1 MNALQRAAAAIL
13 AAIALPAVAASA
25 AAPADSTRRTPFTHF
40 GAKEVLALRG
50 DGAVTAIEFGSRAD
64 ELVTRATF
72 HFRYAHSPALAPGSE
87 IRLSL
92 NDAPIGVLPIVADGS
107 GAIAARAIEVDPR
120 LIVGHNR
127 LVMSLAA
134 TRGGADD
141 AARPGLWAEA
151 SGASELEIAVQPL
164 AVADDLAILP
174 EPFFDRR
181 DQRRVTIPF
190 VLAARPST
198 ATLRAAA
205 VVASWFG
212 QHASWRG
219 ARFPVQLDAPAPG
232 HAIAFAANGER
243 PAFLAALPPVPG
255 PRLRLMTNPADGRSR
270 LLVVM
275 GRDGNDL
282 KVAADA
288 LALGGV
294 ALAGAAVDVKPAG
307 DPGPRAA
314 YDAPR
319 WVRLDRP
326 MRLGELVE
334 GPQQLQASGRP
345 SELQA
350 IRLDLRVP
358 PDLVTSRGR
367 GVPLLL
373 KLQYTPPACTADAN
387 LDVSLDDEPLQVL
400 PLSSAAAAATESRE
414 VLVPGSRLRGRNRL
428 HLDFRFTPRDAAGCG
443 EPQAPVVKAAVSA
456 DSTIDFTGFPHYA
469 RMPNLEHF
477 ASMGFPFTRF
487 ADLSQTVA
495 VLPDNPAAADIEA
508 LLGIVARMG
517 EATGYPAT
525 RLRIAAPRD
534 EALLADAD
542 LLLIGATPQQALLVK
557 WAAAVPAAGGPGR
570 ASPPSPV
577 GFEGMG
583 PVASLHGFESPL
595 TSGRSVIAITALA
608 PDQVLRVLDALDD
621 RDMGKEVRGSAAFVF
636 PYKVQSLV
644 AGPAYSVGFLPPW
657 TGAGD
662 WLSRHPVVLGA
673 LAAAVLAG
681 LAVAAWGLKRKSA
694 AWRVRSRA

>member
-1 MNALQRAAAAIL
+1 MNALQRAAAGIL
-13 AAIALPAVAASA
+13 AATALAAAGASVAAA
-25 AAPADSTRRTPFTHF
+25 ADAARRTPFTHF

-50 DGAVTAIEFGSRAD
+50 DGATAAIEFGSRAD

-92 NDAPIGVLPIVADGS
+92 NDAPIGVLPI
-107 GAIAARAIEVDPR
+107 GAEGAGTIVARAIEVDPR
-120 LIVGHNR
+120 LIVGYNR

-151 SGASELEIAVQPL
+151 SGASELEIAVQRL

-190 VLAARPST
+190 VFAARPSP

-212 QHASWRG
+212 RHASWRG
-219 ARFPVQLDAPAPG
+219 ARFPVELDAPAPG
-232 HAIAFAANGER
+232 HAIAFAANAER
-243 PAFLAALPPVPG
+243 PAFLAALPPAPG
-255 PRLRLMTNPADGRSR
+255 PQLRLMTNPADGRSR

-282 KVAADA
+282 KAAADA

-294 ALAGAAVDVKPAG
+294 ALSGAAADVKPVG
-307 DPGPRAA
+307 DAGPRAA

-334 GPQQLQASGRP
+334 GPQQLQATGRP
-345 SELQA
+345 PDLDA
-350 IRLDLRVP
+350 IRVDLRVP
-358 PDLVTSRGR
+358 PDLATGRGP
-367 GVPLLL
+367 GVPLVLR
-373 KLQYTPPACTADAN
+373 LQYTPPACSADAN
-387 LDVSLDDEPLQVL
+387 LDVSLDGQLLQVV
-400 PLSSAAAAATESRE
+400 PLSSASAATSGTHE
-414 VLVPGSRLRGRNRL
+414 VLVPGSRLRGRTQL
-428 HLDFRFTPRDAAGCG
+428 QVDFRFTPRDAAGCS
-443 EPQAPVVKAAVSA
+443 EPQAPVVKAVVSA
-456 DSTIDFTGFPHYA
+456 DSTIDFTGFAHYV
-469 RMPNLEHF
+469 RMPSLEHF

-495 VLPDNPAAADIEA
+495 VLPENPAAADIEA
-508 LLGIVARMG
+508 MLGIVARMG

-525 RLRIAAPRD
+525 RLRIATPRD
-534 EALLADAD
+534 ETLLGDAD
-542 LLLIGATPQQALLVK
+542 LLLIGATPQQPLLAK
-557 WAAAVPAAGGPGR
+557 WAGAVPAGSRPGG
-570 ASPPSPV
+570 ASQPSPV
-577 GFEGMG
+577 SFEGMG

-595 TSGRSVIAITALA
+595 TSGRSVIALTALA
-608 PDQVLRVLDALDD
+608 PDQVPRVLDALDD
-621 RDMGKEVRGSAAFVF
+621 RDMRKEIRGSAAFVF
-636 PYKVQSLV
+636 PYKVQSTA
-644 AGPAYSVGFLPPW
+644 AGRSYSVGFLPPW
-657 TGAGD
+657 TGAGH
-662 WLSRHPVVLGA
+662 WLSQHPVVLGA
-673 LAAAVLAG
+673 LAVAVLAG
-681 LAVAAWGLKRKSA
+681 LAGA